1 MSLNRRHPKRKARGS
16 RSNRSIC
23 LSGSYGLVDR
33 IAPLALYLAYPKR
46 KASGIRSAESSAS
59 FIFWPCYSIGK
70 VRVARFSLIALA
82 LFSLIAISA
91 ADDLLALFYVIA
103 WP

>member
-1 MSLNRRHPKRKARGS
+1 MSLNRRH
-16 RSNRSIC
+16 
-23 LSGSYGLVDR
+23 
-33 IAPLALYLAYPKR
+33 PKR

-82 LFSLIAISA
+82 LFSLIAIIA

-103 WP
+103 WPQFA

>member
-1 MSLNRRHPKRKARGS
+1 MSLNRCHPKRKARGI

-33 IAPLALYLAYPKR
+33 IAPLALYLDYPKR
-46 KASGIRSAESSAS
+46 KARGIRSAESISS
-59 FIFWPCYSIGK
+59 FIFWPGYSIGK
-70 VRVARFSLIALA
+70 VRVALFSLIALA
-82 LFSLIAISA
+82 LFSLIAIIL
-91 ADDLLALFYVIA
+91 ADNRLALFYVIA